1 MHASPRAP
9 QFRIANSDVDAF
21 AGYTIAQT
29 SSIIFS
35 VKRASSERMSFE
47 WMMLPKLI
55 RGSDGAV
62 RCLHHC
68 GECVVFYF
76 IAVSRMSRHFY

>member
-29 SSIIFS
+29 SSIIFL
-35 VKRASSERMSFE
+35 VKPASSERMSFDRMTPVR
-47 WMMLPKLI
+47 MMLPNLN
-55 RGSDGAV
+55 RGSDRLV
-62 RCLHHC
+62 SCLHHC
-68 GECVVFYF
+68 GECVVL
-76 IAVSRMSRHFY
+76 ISLPCSA

>member
-35 VKRASSERMSFE
+35 VTRASSERMSFE
-47 WMMLPKLI
+47 WMMLLNLN
-55 RGSDGAV
+55 RGSGRLV
-62 RCLHHC
+62 GCLHHC
-68 GECVVFYF
+68 GECIVFYF